1 MIEVYEGCFNFYLIN
16 QIDCALQSCFKP
28 LYISENRD
36 FVSKFS
42 EGIEDTTL

>member
-1 MIEVYEGCFNFYLIN
+1 MIQVYEGCFLFDRSDRLR
-16 QIDCALQSCFKP
+16 FTVM
-28 LYISENRD
+28 LYAFVTCQKRD